1 MACHTAS
8 TANEVREVWIIET
21 GPAFTKKRVGRGDKP
36 ENQVI
41 QADNSIRE
49 VILSNSSIGAM
60 ATF

>member
-1 MACHTAS
+1 MACRTAS
-8 TANEVREVWIIET
+8 TANEVWIIGT
-21 GPAFTKKRVGRGDKP
+21 GPGFTEKRVGKGDKP
-36 ENQVI
+36 ENQVL